1 MPWPESLK
9 AALCYMFMKEVYY
22 EEEEVY
28 VPTYINS
35 DIVEDEEEEVY
46 VPNHLY

>member
-1 MPWPESLK
+1 MK
-9 AALCYMFMKEVYY
+9 KKYMSWI
-22 EEEEVY
+22 
-28 VPTYINS
+28 TYINS

>member
-1 MPWPESLK
+1 MK
-9 AALCYMFMKEVYY
+9 KKKYMFMKEVYHEEEEVYVY

-28 VPTYINS
+28 IYESLFVWM
-35 DIVEDEEEEVY
+35 VC